1 MLELER
7 GHVKQFVLV
16 NSLLK
21 LGKVMNK
28 AAGKIR
34 KKIKKNVSEGIA
46 HIHASFNN
54 TIVTITDRQG
64 NALSWATSG
73 GAGFKGSR
81 KSTPYAAQVAA
92 ETASKIA
99 IDNGVKNLEV
109 RVKGPGPGRDSA
121 VRALNAAG
129 FKITSISDVTPV
141 PHNGCRPPKKR
152 RI

>member
-1 MLELER
+1 
-7 GHVKQFVLV
+7 
-16 NSLLK
+16 
-21 LGKVMNK
+21 MNK
-28 AAGKIR
+28 AAGRVR

-99 IDNGVKNLEV
+99 IDSGVKNLEV

-129 FKITSISDVTPV
+129 FKITSISDATPV